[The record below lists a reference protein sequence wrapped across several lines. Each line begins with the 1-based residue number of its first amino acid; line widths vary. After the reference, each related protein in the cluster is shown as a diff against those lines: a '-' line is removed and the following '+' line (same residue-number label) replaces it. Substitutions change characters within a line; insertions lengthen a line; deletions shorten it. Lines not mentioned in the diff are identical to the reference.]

1 MMAAPCFHITELIM
15 NPFLHDTVARPL
27 PNTEPFSADD
37 DTAVAHPPIPA
48 AHTGQTRRK
57 PAQSSGGASHLQ
69 WRVKSRKR
77 RASSMR
83 RGSKLIGAAVGMLIG
98 APQTAAALD
107 VNAATLEQLVAV
119 RGIGPRTAQI
129 IIDERRRAG
138 PFESLEDLSDRIRGI
153 GARKAAA
160 LRASG
165 LRVGRRYML
174 APESPGAREGGT
186 RAD

>member
-1 MMAAPCFHITELIM
+1 
-15 NPFLHDTVARPL
+15 
-27 PNTEPFSADD
+27 
-37 DTAVAHPPIPA
+37 
-48 AHTGQTRRK
+48 
-57 PAQSSGGASHLQ
+57 
-69 WRVKSRKR
+69 
-77 RASSMR
+77 MR

>member
-1 MMAAPCFHITELIM
+1 
-15 NPFLHDTVARPL
+15 
-27 PNTEPFSADD
+27 
-37 DTAVAHPPIPA
+37 
-48 AHTGQTRRK
+48 
-57 PAQSSGGASHLQ
+57 
-69 WRVKSRKR
+69 
-77 RASSMR
+77 MR

-98 APQTAAALD
+98 APQTVAALD